1 MRPAPKPCRGGLTL
15 RAAFALA
22 ALAAALAAP
31 AANAAL
37 FEDDEARKAIL
48 DLRKRVDQNSEQ
60 LKARQAEQ
68 SEQID
73 QMRRALLDLSNQIEG
88 LRTEIAKLRGSNEQ
102 LARDL
107 AETQQQQKDLQ
118 QSTTERLGKFEPQMV
133 TVDGKEFMASPD
145 ERRAYDEAMTIFRKG
160 DFAGATSAFIAFQKR
175 FPKSGYTE
183 SVLFWL
189 GNAQYGKR
197 DYAQAIGTFRALVAA
212 VPDSPRAPEAL
223 LSLAN
228 CQLELKDAK
237 GARKTLD
244 DLLKT
249 YPKSEAAQAG
259 RERISTLK

>member
-1 MRPAPKPCRGGLTL
+1 MTPLLQAAARRRV
-15 RAAFALA
+15 RAGFAFV

-31 AANAAL
+31 AARAAL

-48 DLRKRVDQNSEQ
+48 DLRQRVDQNIT
-60 LKARQAEQ
+60 RQTDQ
-68 SEQID
+68 SAQIE
-73 QMRRALLDLSNQIEG
+73 QMRRSMLDLSNQIEA
-88 LRTEIAKLRGSNEQ
+88 LRGEIAKLRGANEQ

-107 AETQQQQKDLQ
+107 ADVQQRQKDFAQ
-118 QSTTERLGKFEPQMV
+118 GTDARLARFEPQMV
-133 TVDGKEFMASPD
+133 TVDGKEFNASPE
-145 ERRAYDEAMTIFRKG
+145 ERRAYDDAMALVRKG
-160 DFAGATSAFIAFQKR
+160 DFPAAVTAFTAFQKR

-197 DYAQAIGTFRALVAA
+197 DYAQAIGTFRSLVTA

-228 CQLELKDAK
+228 AQLELKDAK

-244 DLLKT
+244 DLLRT
-249 YPKSEAAQAG
+249 YPKSEAAQAA
-259 RERISTLK
+259 RERIAALK

>member
-1 MRPAPKPCRGGLTL
+1 MTPMLHPGRSRA
-15 RAAFALA
+15 RAALALV

-31 AANAAL
+31 PARAAL

-48 DLRKRVDQNSEQ
+48 DLRQRVDQDSVQ
-60 LKARQAEQ
+60 IKARQTE
-68 SEQID
+68 EFD
-73 QMRRALLDLSNQIEG
+73 QMRRSLLDLNNQIEA
-88 LRTEIAKLRGSNEQ
+88 LRGEVAKLRGSNEQ

-107 AETQQQQKDLQ
+107 ADVQQRQKDLA
-118 QSTTERLGKFEPQMV
+118 QSTDARLGKFEPQMV

-145 ERRAYDEAMTIFRKG
+145 ERRAYDEAMTIVRRG
-160 DFAGATSAFIAFQKR
+160 DFPAAVSTLTAFQKR

-197 DYAQAIGTFRALVAA
+197 DYAQAIGTFRSLVAA

-228 CQLELKDAK
+228 SQFELKDVK

-244 DLLKT
+244 DLLRA
-249 YPKSEAAQAG
+249 YPKSEAAQAA
-259 RERISTLK
+259 RERLAALK

>member
-1 MRPAPKPCRGGLTL
+1 MRPASNPGRTPL
-15 RAAFALA
+15 RALLALA
-22 ALAAALAAP
+22 AVTGALAAP
-31 AANAAL
+31 TAHAAL

-48 DLRKRVDQNSEQ
+48 DLRKRVDQSSEQ
-60 LKARQAEQ
+60 LKARQTEQ
-68 SEQID
+68 SEQIN
-73 QMRRALLDLSNQIEG
+73 QMRGALLDLSNQIEL
-88 LRTEIAKLRGSNEQ
+88 LRGEVAKLRGTNEQ

-107 AETQQQQKDLQ
+107 AEVQQRQKDLQ
-118 QSTTERLGKFEPQMV
+118 QSTDQRLGKFEPQMV

-145 ERRAYDEAMTIFRKG
+145 ERRAYDEAMAIFRKG
-160 DFAGATSAFIAFQKR
+160 EFAGAANAFSAFQKR

-197 DYAQAIGTFRALVAA
+197 DYAQAIGTFRSLVTA

-228 CQLELKDAK
+228 CQLELKDSK

-244 DLLKT
+244 DLLKA
-249 YPKSEAAQAG
+249 YPKAEAAQVA
-259 RERISTLK
+259 RERISALK